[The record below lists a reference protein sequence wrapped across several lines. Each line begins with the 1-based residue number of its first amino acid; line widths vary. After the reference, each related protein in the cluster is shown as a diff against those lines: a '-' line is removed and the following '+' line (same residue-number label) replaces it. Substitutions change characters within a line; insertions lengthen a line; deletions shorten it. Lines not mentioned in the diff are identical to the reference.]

1 MILSLTNGQE
11 VNLHATWL
19 LNKFAVSTKLKS
31 FWERLGWLDWLDSKT
46 LATKFCSAG
55 LAFYAGW
62 FSLMLKL
69 LILNYEI
76 VMVALM
82 ICVLFAT

>member
-19 LNKFAVSTKLKS
+19 LNKFAAFTKLKGS
-31 FWERLGWLDWLDSKT
+31 
-46 LATKFCSAG
+46 
-55 LAFYAGW
+55 
-62 FSLMLKL
+62 SLMLKL

-82 ICVLFAT
+82 ICVLFDMCSGGNGSFWLNQ